1 MSLTTYY
8 TARGTSSNGKIAP
21 QFKQRPSKAKAQQRD
36 CCCCP
41 SGFYPS
47 PSPPSF
53 FRYKGQIIS
62 EQICGV
68 LKFSKK
74 ATKYCQDFCPSL
86 KNGLEARAKI
96 LAIFRC
102 FCGKF

>member
-47 PSPPSF
+47 PSPHHPS
-53 FRYKGQIIS
+53 S
-62 EQICGV
+62 
-68 LKFSKK
+68 
-74 ATKYCQDFCPSL
+74 
-86 KNGLEARAKI
+86 
-96 LAIFRC
+96 AIAAAAAAAHTTYS
-102 FCGKF
+102 

>member
-53 FRYKGQIIS
+53 FRYKGHLISKCLFGALNFPKKQQNIARISDLASKGGQIKRI
-62 EQICGV
+62 
-68 LKFSKK
+68 K
-74 ATKYCQDFCPSL
+74 
-86 KNGLEARAKI
+86 
-96 LAIFRC
+96 AIF
-102 FCGKF
+102 

>member
-53 FRYKGQIIS
+53 FRYKGHLIS
-62 EQICGV
+62 KCGA
-68 LKFSKK
+68 LNFPKK
-74 ATKYCQDFCPSL
+74 QRKTLMNFCPRIMKLVNL
-86 KNGLEARAKI
+86 KYKSPFIN
-96 LAIFRC
+96 
-102 FCGKF
+102 